1 MCSVSQLC
9 LTLCN
14 PMDCSLLGS
23 SVHGIFQAGILE
35 WVEISYSRRSF
46 LNQGSNLHLLGSPT
60 LAGRFFTSV
69 PPGKPVLIARIFNK
83 HLLSLGDYT
92 RHSENYQDGGLS
104 WNDIFALDDG

>member
-1 MCSVSQLC
+1 
-9 LTLCN
+9 
-14 PMDCSLLGS
+14 MDCSLPGS